1 MQRPLG
7 TQMNFPRLPVD
18 VPPRKLGTPKP
29 PIFRPSPGGS
39 GPIIADPGTII
50 TTPPKADERRTGG
63 IKPPFPVKTMPVDPV
78 PLPPMS
84 TPPSMDLFGPPG
96 AGTYDAIMSR
106 TAQDYLSQPSP
117 YAGISEFLLNRPV
130 FDRGPSPERQPM
142 ASPTPTFSYGN
153 QAGAQG
159 LAALSAQQPM
169 MQEQYDRFAQQIQS
183 AQEAA
188 QQQAQQQTDLAAS
201 ERQALMDRITA
212 LESQEGPDLDAF
224 GAQLRQDILGQ
235 MPEQI
240 DVDALRREITGEV
253 LAVAQQD
260 FPDVMQIRDE
270 VMRLLPEQEQIDVE
284 NLRRQIQES
293 IDAGAPP
300 EQIEALR
307 QELQNRIRPVEEQLA
322 SIQDERPEIAR
333 QLGELRGE
341 IGAIPDIDVEQ
352 LRAQIISQLP
362 EQERLDIEDLQ
373 RRIQESI
380 DAGAPEQ
387 EIQNLR
393 TELNTRLQPVEDRVG
408 QIRES
413 IGQLRAQVDLGPQID
428 VEDIRRQVQERLEDR
443 FQSPDFNPN
452 VQRQIDDLRRQF
464 EEGRGRVDPDI
475 LERLRSV
482 EQREAP
488 DLSGIREQIGRLRGR
503 LDERP
508 TVDPD
513 AIARRVRESIDVP
526 QVDLSDIQTQI
537 AALEDRG
544 LPPEVL
550 ERLRAV
556 EQREGPDLG
565 SLREQ
570 IGQLRGRLDERPT
583 IDTDAIARQVR
594 ESIELPQVD
603 LSGIQTQIADL
614 ENRGLPPE
622 ILERLRAVE
631 QREGPDLGSIREQI
645 GELRG
650 RLDQQPRDT
659 GVVSPDVLERLRAV
673 EQREG
678 PDLSGITSQI
688 AALENRGLP
697 PEVLARLR
705 AVEQR
710 EGPDEAA
717 IAERVRSGIDPRIA
731 DLRERLGSVG
741 DFSQSMRE
749 QIAALREQGDRAT
762 QERSTLEERLGARL
776 EDVRGQVSPLT
787 ERIAELRGR
796 LDERPTIDADAIA
809 RQVRESIDI
818 PQVDLSGLQTQIAA
832 LENRGL
838 PPEILE
844 RLRAV
849 EQRKGPDLG
858 SIREQ
863 IGALRGRLDERPVL
877 DEAAITRRIKQSIKP
892 QRIDVDALRRQIQEG
907 IKVPRVDLSDIQQQ
921 LGTLQSRL
929 DQRPQVTTEDV
940 QRLIKQ
946 GLANRTTAGVKPTPR
961 VRGKI

>member
-1 MQRPLG
+1 ML
-7 TQMNFPRLPVD
+7 
-18 VPPRKLGTPKP
+18 
-29 PIFRPSPGGS
+29 
-39 GPIIADPGTII
+39 
-50 TTPPKADERRTGG
+50 
-63 IKPPFPVKTMPVDPV
+63 
-78 PLPPMS
+78 
-84 TPPSMDLFGPPG
+84 
-96 AGTYDAIMSR
+96 
-106 TAQDYLSQPSP
+106 
-117 YAGISEFLLNRPV
+117 
-130 FDRGPSPERQPM
+130 
-142 ASPTPTFSYGN
+142 
-153 QAGAQG
+153 
-159 LAALSAQQPM
+159 
-169 MQEQYDRFAQQIQS
+169 QEQYDQFAQQIQS

-212 LESQEGPDLDAF
+212 LEGQEGPDLDAF
-224 GAQLRQDILGQ
+224 GAQIRQDILGQ
-235 MPEQI
+235 IPEQI

-260 FPDVMQIRDE
+260 FPDVNQIRDE
-270 VMRLLPEQEQIDVE
+270 VMRLLPEQEQVDVE

-322 SIQDERPEIAR
+322 TIQDERPDIAR
-333 QLGELRGE
+333 QIGELRGE
-341 IGAIPDIDVEQ
+341 IGALPDIDVEE
-352 LRAQIISQLP
+352 LRAQIINQLP

-387 EIQNLR
+387 EIQSLR

-452 VQRQIDDLRRQF
+452 AQRQIDELRRQF
-464 EEGRGRVDPDI
+464 EEGRGRVDPDV

-513 AIARRVRESIDVP
+513 AIARRVRESIDIP

-544 LPPEVL
+544 LPPQVL
-550 ERLRAV
+550 E
-556 EQREGPDLG
+556 
-565 SLREQ
+565 
-570 IGQLRGRLDERPT
+570 
-583 IDTDAIARQVR
+583 
-594 ESIELPQVD
+594 
-603 LSGIQTQIADL
+603 
-614 ENRGLPPE
+614 
-622 ILERLRAVE
+622 
-631 QREGPDLGSIREQI
+631 
-645 GELRG
+645 
-650 RLDQQPRDT
+650 
-659 GVVSPDVLERLRAV
+659 
-673 EQREG
+673 
-678 PDLSGITSQI
+678 
-688 AALENRGLP
+688 
-697 PEVLARLR
+697 RLR

-717 IAERVRSGIDPRIA
+717 IAERIRSGLDPRIE
-731 DLRERLGSVG
+731 DLQQR
-741 DFSQSMRE
+741 FSEVDTSSQAM
-749 QIAALREQGDRAT
+749 A
-762 QERSTLEERLGARL
+762 
-776 EDVRGQVSPLT
+776 
-787 ERIAELRGR
+787 ERIARLRGR
-796 LDERPTIDADAIA
+796 LDERPTIDSDAIA

-818 PQVDLSGLQTQIAA
+818 PQIDLSGLQNQIAA

-838 PPEILE
+838 PPEVLE

-877 DEAAITRRIKQSIKP
+877 DESAITRRIKESIKP

-907 IKVPRVDLSDIQQQ
+907 IQVPRVDLGDIRQQ
-921 LGTLQSRL
+921 LGALQGRL

-961 VRGKI
+961 VRGRI